1 MYTIYHNG
9 SLMYSPEFDEYTLEA
24 PTMTLEANKFGT
36 LQFTIYPDH
45 PNYSNISKITSVLS
59 VYKDG
64 ALYRQFRPTYS
75 KRAFRNGITHKCES
89 VLARLNDF
97 QFRPFDY
104 ISPENVTNTIE
115 DFVETVLDSYNAR
128 VDSSLQILKGN
139 ILVTDPNNYVHYSS
153 IDYLGHWDVLKT
165 RLVDTHGGYFMER
178 YSGGHVYLDY
188 LREEDLPT
196 STQAIRFGENLTDLF
211 IETDSANT
219 FSVLVPTGAD
229 IEVADEYGETHTER
243 LTIKTV
249 NGGLDYI
256 ESAAGIA
263 LYGRRETTQRWQ
275 DVTVPQNLLTKA
287 QEYLQTIAVKF
298 KETVSLDALDLHNA
312 DSSIVSYNWM
322 DKIPVQSAVHD
333 LNETYILQ
341 RITLPLSNPL
351 SGQIQLGETRLTL
364 TDRILGTVSPA
375 TQNAINETAEQIHN
389 DTEIDLQ
396 HIRETLTMQEQSL
409 RTLIGNTETA
419 ILLQVVENFVGSSE
433 FAQYQSE
440 VGTQIVQTQN
450 SITATAS
457 SLEQYVDTSTSE
469 IRQYVNGV
477 QTYMRYSTAGLELGQ
492 VGSGFM
498 TRITNT
504 RISFL
509 DNNQEVAYISNQ
521 KLYVTEAQITSRLIF
536 GTTTQEAFAWVTTP
550 EGLGLKWVGE
560 TT

>member
-104 ISPENVTNTIE
+104 ISPENVTNAIE

-139 ILVTDPNNYVHYSS
+139 ITVTDSNNYVHYSS

-178 YSGGHVYLDY
+178 YSDGHVYLDY

-196 STQAIRFGENLTDLF
+196 STQAIRFGENLADLF

-287 QEYLQTIAVKF
+287 QEHLQSIAVKF
-298 KETVSLDALDLHNA
+298 KETVQLDALDLHNA

-333 LNETYILQ
+333 INETYILQ
-341 RITLPLSNPL
+341 RITLPLNNPL
-351 SGQIQLGETRLTL
+351 SGKIQLGETRLSL
-364 TDRILGTVSPA
+364 TDRILNTVPPA
-375 TQNAINETAEQIHN
+375 TQAAITQMQ
-389 DTEIDLQ
+389 DTEAMSLEE
-396 HIRETLTMQEQSL
+396 IRQAITSSERTL
-409 RTLIGNTETA
+409 RTVIGNTETA
-419 ILLQVVENFVGSSE
+419 ILLQVVENYVGKGEFVE
-433 FAQYQSE
+433 YQNQ
-440 VGTQIVQTQN
+440 VGTQIVQTQD

-477 QTYMRYSTAGLELGQ
+477 QTYMRYSTAGLELGR

-560 TT
+560 ST

>member
-45 PNYSNISKITSVLS
+45 PEYSRLSKITSVLS

-75 KRAFRNGITHKCES
+75 KRVFRGGMTHKCES

-104 ISPENVTNTIE
+104 TSPENVTNAIE

-128 VDSSLQILKGN
+128 VDMSLQILKGN
-139 ILVTDPNNYVHYSS
+139 ITVTDPNNYIHYSS
-153 IDYLGHWDVLKT
+153 IDYLGHWDVLQS

-178 YSGGHVYLDY
+178 YSGGKIYLDY

-275 DVTVPQNLLTKA
+275 DVTQPQNLLTKA
-287 QEYLQTIAVKF
+287 QEYLQSIAVKF

-312 DSSIVSYNWM
+312 DASIVSYNWM
-322 DKIPVQSAVHD
+322 DKIPVESAAHD
-333 LNETYILQ
+333 IDETYILYK
-341 RITLPLSNPL
+341 ITLPLNNPL
-351 SGQIQLGETRLTL
+351 SGKIQLGETRLTL
-364 TDRILGTVSPA
+364 TDRILNTVNPA
-375 TQNAINETAEQIHN
+375 TQAVITQMQDGEAMSLEEIRQAITTSEQ
-389 DTEIDLQ
+389 T
-396 HIRETLTMQEQSL
+396 L
-409 RTLIGNTETA
+409 RTVIGNTETS
-419 ILLQVVENFVGSSE
+419 ILLQVVDNYVGKGEFV
-433 FAQYQSE
+433 QYQSQ
-440 VGTQIVQTQN
+440 VGTEITQTRDA
-450 SITATAS
+450 ITTTAT
-457 SLEQYVDTSTSE
+457 SLEQYVDSSTSE
-469 IRQYVNGV
+469 VRQYVNGV

-509 DNNQEVAYISNQ
+509 DNNQEVAYISNK

-536 GTTTQEAFAWVTTP
+536 GTTTQEAFAWVTTDA
-550 EGLGLKWVGE
+550 GLGLKWVGE
-560 TT
+560 ST

>member
-24 PTMTLEANKFGT
+24 PTVTLEANKFGT

-45 PNYSNISKITSVLS
+45 PEYSRLSKITSVLS

-75 KRAFRNGITHKCES
+75 KRVFRGGMTHKCES

-104 ISPENVTNTIE
+104 ISPENATNAIE

-139 ILVTDPNNYVHYSS
+139 ILVTDPNNYIHYSS
-153 IDYLGHWDVLKT
+153 LDYLGHWDVLQS

-178 YSGGHVYLDY
+178 YSGGKIYLDY

-275 DVTVPQNLLTKA
+275 DVTQPQNLLTKA
-287 QEYLQTIAVKF
+287 QEYLQSIAVKF

-312 DSSIVSYNWM
+312 DASIVSYNWM
-322 DKIPVQSAVHD
+322 DKIPVESAVHD
-333 LNETYILQ
+333 IDETYILYK
-341 RITLPLSNPL
+341 ITLPLNNPL
-351 SGQIQLGETRLTL
+351 SGKIQLGETRLTL
-364 TDRILGTVSPA
+364 TDRILNTVNPA
-375 TQNAINETAEQIHN
+375 TQAVITQMQNGEAMSLEEIRQAITTSEQ
-389 DTEIDLQ
+389 T
-396 HIRETLTMQEQSL
+396 L
-409 RTLIGNTETA
+409 RTVIGNTETS
-419 ILLQVVENFVGSSE
+419 ILLQVVDNYVGKGE
-433 FAQYQSE
+433 YVQYQSQ
-440 VGTQIVQTQN
+440 VGTEITQTRDA
-450 SITATAS
+450 ITTTAT
-457 SLEQYVDTSTSE
+457 SLEQYVDSSTSE
-469 IRQYVNGV
+469 VRQYVNGV
-477 QTYMRYSTAGLELGQ
+477 QTYMRYSTAGLELGR

-509 DNNQEVAYISNQ
+509 DNNQEVAYISNK

-536 GTTTQEAFAWVTTP
+536 GTTTQEAFAWVTTDA
-550 EGLGLKWVGE
+550 GLGLKWVGE
-560 TT
+560 SA

>member
-45 PNYSNISKITSVLS
+45 PEYSRLSKITSVLS

-75 KRAFRNGITHKCES
+75 KRVFRGGMTHKCES

-104 ISPENVTNTIE
+104 TSPENVTNAIE

-128 VDSSLQILKGN
+128 VDMSLQILKGN
-139 ILVTDPNNYVHYSS
+139 ITVTDPNNYIHYSS
-153 IDYLGHWDVLKT
+153 IDYLGHWDVLQS

-178 YSGGHVYLDY
+178 YSGGKIYLDY

-275 DVTVPQNLLTKA
+275 DVTQPQNLLTKA
-287 QEYLQTIAVKF
+287 QEYLQSIAVKF

-312 DSSIVSYNWM
+312 DASIVSYNWM
-322 DKIPVQSAVHD
+322 DKIPVESAAHD
-333 LNETYILQ
+333 IDETYILYK
-341 RITLPLSNPL
+341 ITLPLNNPL
-351 SGQIQLGETRLTL
+351 SGKIQLGETRLTL
-364 TDRILGTVSPA
+364 TDRILNTVNPA
-375 TQNAINETAEQIHN
+375 TQAVITQMQDGEAMSLEEIRQAITTSEQ
-389 DTEIDLQ
+389 T
-396 HIRETLTMQEQSL
+396 L
-409 RTLIGNTETA
+409 RTVIGNTETS
-419 ILLQVVENFVGSSE
+419 ILLQVVDNYVGKGEFV
-433 FAQYQSE
+433 QYQSQ
-440 VGTQIVQTQN
+440 VGTEITQTRDA
-450 SITATAS
+450 ITTTAT
-457 SLEQYVDTSTSE
+457 SLEQYVDSSTSE
-469 IRQYVNGV
+469 VRQYVNGV
-477 QTYMRYSTAGLELGQ
+477 QTYMRYSTAGLELGR

-509 DNNQEVAYISNQ
+509 DNNQEVAYISNK

-536 GTTTQEAFAWVTTP
+536 GTTTQEAFAWVTTDA
-550 EGLGLKWVGE
+550 GLGLKWVGE
-560 TT
+560 ST

>member
-45 PNYSNISKITSVLS
+45 PEYPRLSKITSVLS

-75 KRAFRNGITHKCES
+75 KRVFRGGMTHKCES

-104 ISPENVTNTIE
+104 TTPQNVENTIE
-115 DFVETVLDSYNAR
+115 DFVEMVLDSYNAR
-128 VDSSLQILKGN
+128 VDMSLQILKGN
-139 ILVTDPNNYVHYSS
+139 ITVTDPNNYIHYSS
-153 IDYLGHWDVLKT
+153 IDYLGHWDVLQS

-178 YSGGHVYLDY
+178 YSGGKIYLDY

-211 IETDSANT
+211 IETDSAST

-229 IEVADEYGETHTER
+229 IEVADEYGQTHTER

-275 DVTVPQNLLTKA
+275 DVTQPQNLLTKA
-287 QEYLQTIAVKF
+287 QEYLQSIAVKF

-312 DSSIVSYNWM
+312 DASIVSYNWM
-322 DKIPVQSAVHD
+322 DKIPVESAVHD
-333 LNETYILQ
+333 IDETYILYK
-341 RITLPLSNPL
+341 ITLPLNNPL
-351 SGQIQLGETRLTL
+351 SGKIQLGETRLTL
-364 TDRILGTVSPA
+364 TDRILNTVNPA
-375 TQNAINETAEQIHN
+375 TQAVITQMQNGEAMSLEEIRQAITTSEQ
-389 DTEIDLQ
+389 T
-396 HIRETLTMQEQSL
+396 L
-409 RTLIGNTETA
+409 RTVIGNTETS
-419 ILLQVVENFVGSSE
+419 ILLQVVDNYVGKGEFV
-433 FAQYQSE
+433 QYRSQ
-440 VGTQIVQTQN
+440 VGTEITQTRDA
-450 SITATAS
+450 ITTTAT
-457 SLEQYVDTSTSE
+457 SLEQYVDSSTSE
-469 IRQYVNGV
+469 VRQYVNGV
-477 QTYMRYSTAGLELGQ
+477 QTYMRYSTAGLELGR

-509 DNNQEVAYISNQ
+509 DNNQEVAYISNK

-536 GTTTQEAFAWVTTP
+536 GTTTQEAFAWVTTDA
-550 EGLGLKWVGE
+550 GLGLKWVGE
-560 TT
+560 SA

>member
-45 PNYSNISKITSVLS
+45 PEYSRLSKITSVLS

-75 KRAFRNGITHKCES
+75 KRVFRGGMTHKCES

-104 ISPENVTNTIE
+104 ISPENATNAIE

-139 ILVTDPNNYVHYSS
+139 ILVTDPNNYIHYSS
-153 IDYLGHWDVLKT
+153 LDYLGHWDVLQS

-178 YSGGHVYLDY
+178 YSGGKIYLDY

-275 DVTVPQNLLTKA
+275 DVTQPQNLLTKA
-287 QEYLQTIAVKF
+287 QEYLQSIAVKF

-312 DSSIVSYNWM
+312 DASIVSYNWM
-322 DKIPVQSAVHD
+322 DKIPVESAVHGID
-333 LNETYILQ
+333 ETYILYK
-341 RITLPLSNPL
+341 ITLPLNNPL
-351 SGQIQLGETRLTL
+351 SGKIQLGETRLTL
-364 TDRILGTVSPA
+364 TDRILNTVNPA
-375 TQNAINETAEQIHN
+375 TQAVITQMQNGEAMSLEEIRQAITTSEQ
-389 DTEIDLQ
+389 T
-396 HIRETLTMQEQSL
+396 L
-409 RTLIGNTETA
+409 RTVIGNTETS
-419 ILLQVVENFVGSSE
+419 ILLQVVDNYVGKGE
-433 FAQYQSE
+433 YVQYQSQ
-440 VGTQIVQTQN
+440 VGTEITQTRDA
-450 SITATAS
+450 ITTTAT
-457 SLEQYVDTSTSE
+457 SLEQYVDSSTSE
-469 IRQYVNGV
+469 VRQYVNGV
-477 QTYMRYSTAGLELGQ
+477 QTYMRYSTAGLELGR

-509 DNNQEVAYISNQ
+509 DNNQEVAYISNK

-536 GTTTQEAFAWVTTP
+536 GTTTQEAFAWVTTDA
-550 EGLGLKWVGE
+550 GLGLKWVGE
-560 TT
+560 SA